1 MMTIDDIIHDY
12 NNGVYTPEKVVI
24 PNKYPADYVFDEN
37 MSVKWNRECVLSENS
52 KIDDMRKKAADEEN
66 RLCKLLRRQVIDYIA
81 LSLAEYD
88 KNDLTKGYIEIAT
101 KFEARLFEDY
111 HYNMYTY
118 LEKVDSC
125 LEYAYIVMEMYV

>member
-88 KNDLTKGYIEIAT
+88 KMTSLRAIL
-101 KFEARLFEDY
+101 RLLLSSRQGSLRII
-111 HYNMYTY
+111 TIICIRISR
-118 LEKVDSC
+118 K
-125 LEYAYIVMEMYV
+125 